1 MPSAASRMPVDP
13 ADARLHRAAHPAGWT
28 NPEPRGR
35 YDLVVLGGGTAG
47 LVCAMGAA
55 GLGARVALV
64 ERALLGGDCL
74 ITGCVPSKAL
84 LRSARAAA
92 EARRAP
98 QVGVRVAEVEAD
110 FAAVMRRMRERRA
123 DISPHDSAERLRAAG
138 VDVYFGDARFA
149 DASAIAVGSRRLTFR
164 RAVIATGGRPAV
176 PPFAAS
182 GGVPYLTNETLFGLT
197 EQPRRLAIV
206 GAGPIGCEMAQ
217 AFARL
222 GTAVTLVDQAAQLLP
237 REDADAA
244 AILARQLAAE
254 GVTLR
259 LGATIAGVSTSSD
272 GIRLRLKARAGLQD
286 RNVGDGLQDRNV
298 GDGLQDRNVGDGLE
312 DRNVGDGLQDRNV
325 GDGLQDRNVG
335 DGLQDRNVGDGL
347 QAVPFDADP
356 NLVLCTHLL
365 IATGRTPNVEDL
377 NLPAAGVAFDQAGVV
392 VDDRLRTTNPRVF
405 AAGDVCSAFKFTHAA
420 DALARIVIQNA
431 LFFGRK
437 RASALV
443 IPWCTYTDPEV
454 AHVGAYED
462 EARRAGRRVETITIP
477 LADVDRAVVD
487 EERDGFV
494 RVHHERGRL
503 LGCTVVASRAGE
515 MIGVATH
522 ALTHGARLGDLGS
535 TIQPYPTLNNAFRA
549 AGDAYARTR
558 LTPRARLVLRSYF
571 RLFGK

>member
-1 MPSAASRMPVDP
+1 MPADP
-13 ADARLHRAAHPAGWT
+13 ADARLHQAAHPAGWT

-92 EARRAP
+92 EARRAHE
-98 QVGVRVAEVEAD
+98 VGVRVAGVEAD
-110 FAAVMRRMRERRA
+110 FAAVMQRMRERRA

-149 DASAIAVGSRRLTFR
+149 DASAIAVGSRTLTFR

-176 PPFAAS
+176 PLFAAS
-182 GGVPYLTNETLFGLT
+182 GGVPYLTNETLFALT

-222 GTAVTLVDQAAQLLP
+222 GTAVTLVDQAPQLLP

-244 AILARQLAAE
+244 AILARQFAAD

-259 LGATIAGVSTSSD
+259 LALTISGISTGSE
-272 GIRLRLKARAGLQD
+272 GIRLYLKAR
-286 RNVGDGLQDRNV
+286 
-298 GDGLQDRNVGDGLE
+298 
-312 DRNVGDGLQDRNV
+312 
-325 GDGLQDRNVG
+325 

-347 QAVPFDADP
+347 QAVPSEADSS
-356 NLVLCTHLL
+356 LVLCTHLL
-365 IATGRTPNVEDL
+365 IATGRTPNVEGL

-392 VDDRLRTTNPRVF
+392 VDDHLRTTNRRVF

-431 LFFGRK
+431 LFYGRK
-437 RASALV
+437 RASSLV

-462 EARRAGRRVETITIP
+462 EARRTGRRVETITIP

-487 EERDGFV
+487 EERHGFV

-522 ALTHGARLGDLGS
+522 ALTHGARLSDLGS
-535 TIQPYPTLNNAFRA
+535 TIQPYPTLNSAFRA

-558 LTPRARLVLRSYF
+558 LTPRARLALRSYF